1 MRPQEILY
9 TEVPKLAGGPFKV
22 LIVKLKQ
29 VKPSNHGVH
38 GRSSDFA

>member
-1 MRPQEILY
+1 M
-9 TEVPKLAGGPFKV
+9 F
-22 LIVKLKQ
+22 IVKLKQ